1 MSTVTTTPADAVA
14 PGAGASRPRRAL
26 RATRQD
32 ERYRRG
38 IGRWFVLAA
47 AVLVALLM
55 LSPFVIMVLNAFKS
69 PAEYSQDGPLSI
81 PSEL

>member
-14 PGAGASRPRRAL
+14 PGARASRPRRAL

-47 AVLVALLM
+47 AVTLALIM
-55 LSPFVIMVLNAFKS
+55 LSPRVILVLKALK
-69 PAEYSQDGPLSI
+69 ADRQRVV
-81 PSEL
+81 